1 MPRIPLPVAG
11 TLTPEQQ
18 RVHDFV
24 KRRSRDDRVGPPY
37 QLALHCPAFLE
48 KWQQV
53 GEKLRYHTSL
63 PPRLSELAI
72 LVTSRHWDCQCEWH
86 AHEPH
91 ARKGGLSEA
100 VIEAV
105 RLGERPAFDD
115 PDEAAIH
122 DYCRE
127 LHERRTVSSKTYQA
141 VLDRY
146 GAAGV
151 VELTALVG
159 HYAMVAMMLNA
170 HQYELPDGVA
180 LPLAPLSRQA

>member
-1 MPRIPLPVAG
+1 MPRIPLPAAG
-11 TLTPEQQ
+11 KLTPEQQ

-24 KRRSRDDRVGPPY
+24 KGRSRDDRVGPPY
-37 QLALHCPAFLE
+37 QLALHCPEFLN

-53 GEKLRYHTSL
+53 GEYLRYGTRL

-72 LVTSRHWDCQCEWH
+72 LVTARHWNCQYEWR

-91 ARKGGLSEA
+91 ARKNDLPEA

-105 RLGERPAFDD
+105 RHGRRPEFED
-115 PDEAAIH
+115 PDDEAIH

-127 LHERRTVSSKTYQA
+127 LHENRAVSEAVYRR
-141 VLDRY
+141 VLDRF

-151 VELTALVG
+151 VELTALAG

-170 HQYELPDGVA
+170 HEYGLPEGVA
-180 LPLAPLSRQA
+180 PPLPELDR